1 MKQRIVLFLSL
12 WVVVMGVAC
21 GGTPAGD
28 TPAGSTPAGSNP
40 AAPTEEAAELIE
52 LTDEEAAA
60 VGTAL
65 ATTPES
71 AGGGDPTALEDCEA
85 YFRFCVAAT
94 LSGAVESVGA
104 GGMGANIDTCA
115 IWAAPGEARILE
127 LPMMQ
132 NAGDDAI
139 TVALT
144 RIAAYTGPG
153 RYELQAVATEGIPD
167 MFPAIVAAGR
177 TFNNGD
183 GSTAVVTINA
193 DGSGTLE
200 AVDLVEIASLQVS
213 NPDPSARVDFAM
225 QWTCQDS

>member
-1 MKQRIVLFLSL
+1 MKRPLVLFLL
-12 WVVVMGVAC
+12 VCVALIGTAC
-21 GGTPAGD
+21 GGGET
-28 TPAGSTPAGSNP
+28 T
-40 AAPTEEAAELIE
+40 APTELPTAEPGGATE
-52 LTDEEAAA
+52 LTEEEAAA
-60 VGTAL
+60 FAAALDPDAATA
-65 ATTPES
+65 
-71 AGGGDPTALEDCEA
+71 GDDAAADGDCEA

-115 IWAAPGEARILE
+115 VWAAPGEARILE

-153 RYELQAVATEGIPD
+153 RYELVSVSTDGIPD
-167 MFPAIVAAGR
+167 MFPTMEVAGR
-177 TFNNGD
+177 TFAEGE
-183 GSTAVVTINA
+183 GATAVVTVNA
-193 DGSGTLE
+193 DGSGTLD
-200 AVDLVEIASLQVS
+200 ATGLAEIASIGVS
-213 NPDPSARVDFAM
+213 NPDPTARVDLGM

>member
-1 MKQRIVLFLSL
+1 MKQRIVLFLLL
-12 WVVVMGVAC
+12 WVVAAGVAC
-21 GGTPAGD
+21 GGTRADSTTAD
-28 TPAGSTPAGSNP
+28 TNQTDSD
-40 AAPTEEAAELIE
+40 AAEDTAAELTE
-52 LTDEEAAA
+52 LTTEEDAAIA
-60 VGTAL
+60 TAL

-71 AGGGDPTALEDCEA
+71 VSGDDSTALEDCEA
-85 YFRFCVAAT
+85 YYRFCVAAT
-94 LSGAVESVGA
+94 LSGAVESVAA
-104 GGMGANIDTCA
+104 GGMGANIPTCA
-115 IWAAPGEARILE
+115 KWAAPGEARILD

-153 RYELQAVATEGIPD
+153 RYELQAVATSGIPD

-183 GSTAVVTINA
+183 GSTAVVTVNA

-200 AVDLVEIASLQVS
+200 TVDLVEIASLQVS
-213 NPDPSARVDFAM
+213 NPDPSARVNFAM

>member
-12 WVVVMGVAC
+12 WVVVVGVAC
-21 GGTPAGD
+21 GGTPAG
-28 TPAGSTPAGSNP
+28 STPASGTPASSNP
-40 AAPTEEAAELIE
+40 AAPTTAAELIE

-71 AGGGDPTALEDCEA
+71 AGGDATALEGCEA
-85 YFRFCVAAT
+85 YYRFCVAAT

-115 IWAAPGEARILE
+115 AWAAPGEARVLD

-200 AVDLVEIASLQVS
+200 AVDLIEIASLQVS
-213 NPDPSARVDFAM
+213 EPDPAARVNFAM